1 VNEIIIQNDYFKPT
15 ATGLVIS
22 GEPSYEVWEEYG
34 RKLQF
39 VEGAIQWLIGDWL
52 NYGEQKWGEM
62 YAQAVDETQA
72 HTWRN
77 YKWVANA
84 VNLSLR
90 NDKLSW
96 THHLEV
102 AKLPSGQQKKYLDL
116 ALLDNLTV
124 RELHNRIMIDSK
136 LVLPPMSGKTVTA
149 GTVMQLYKGDMLDI
163 LPSLGKFDLV
173 LTDPPYGVTDY
184 YWDISHSRE
193 WLTAIKQHLAD
204 SYNLFWFCSPA
215 YQADTEMILRE
226 LGLPIQSRI
235 VWHRRNMAMGSA
247 ARNKFI
253 DTWEMIFH
261 VGNRE
266 LNFPTEWSEAW
277 FDVQTFAVPQT
288 NFNDTKY
295 HPTQKPI
302 ELIRR
307 LIEFGSYPGDR
318 IIDPFAGSGTSGA
331 ACPSDREC
339 TLIEREEE
347 YISII
352 EQRLNVRRL

>member
-1 VNEIIIQNDYFKPT
+1 MDGIILRNEPGEWYQYLVTDLKAIIVERLYRSRQEIIECWHEVGKRIATDENYQKYAKGNINANKKLAQDIGKSIQTLYF
-15 ATGLVIS
+15 
-22 GEPSYEVWEEYG
+22 
-34 RKLQF
+34 
-39 VEGAIQWLIGDWL
+39 AIQFYEKCPVLS
-52 NYGEQKWGEM
+52 
-62 YAQAVDETQA
+62 
-72 HTWRN
+72 
-77 YKWVANA
+77 NA
-84 VNLSLR
+84 LESFPEGKNISWHKIVN
-90 NDKLSW
+90 
-96 THHLEV
+96 
-102 AKLPSGQQKKYLDL
+102 KYLP
-116 ALLDNLTV
+116 APKP
-124 RELHNRIMIDSK
+124 RIES
-136 LVLPPMSGKTVTA
+136 TVTA

-261 VGNRE
+261 VGNRD

-352 EQRLNVRRL
+352 EQRLNVKRF

>member
-1 VNEIIIQNDYFKPT
+1 MDGIILQDNREEWYEL
-15 ATGLVIS
+15 LVDDCKAIITEAVFTS
-22 GEPSYEVWEEYG
+22 RWA
-34 RKLQF
+34 L
-39 VEGAIQWLIGDWL
+39 VEGYHQLGERIVTETNFDRKEIYAKKILTRVSISIGVPERTL
-52 NYGEQKWGEM
+52 YR
-62 YAQAVDETQA
+62 AVQFYEK
-72 HTWRN
+72 
-77 YKWVANA
+77 YP
-84 VNLSLR
+84 SLD
-90 NDKLSW
+90 NVPEGKNISW
-96 THHLEV
+96 HKIVH
-102 AKLPSGQQKKYLDL
+102 KYLP
-116 ALLDNLTV
+116 TPKP
-124 RELHNRIMIDSK
+124 RIES
-136 LVLPPMSGKTVTA
+136 TVTA

-193 WLTAIKQHLAD
+193 WLIAIKQHLAD

-226 LGLPIQSRI
+226 LELPIQSRI

>member
-1 VNEIIIQNDYFKPT
+1 MDGIILQDNREEWYELLVDDCKAIITEAVFTSRWALVEGYHLLGERIATDSDYIKWEQNKAGAVLQDLAKD
-15 ATGLVIS
+15 LNIS
-22 GEPSYEVWEEYG
+22 GRTLYYA
-34 RKLQF
+34 LQF
-39 VEGAIQWLIGDWL
+39 YEKYPSLDIVPEGKNISWNKIITKYLPALKPIIVEGIIGGSQNINL
-52 NYGEQKWGEM
+52 
-62 YAQAVDETQA
+62 YA
-72 HTWRN
+72 
-77 YKWVANA
+77 
-84 VNLSLR
+84 
-90 NDKLSW
+90 
-96 THHLEV
+96 
-102 AKLPSGQQKKYLDL
+102 
-116 ALLDNLTV
+116 
-124 RELHNRIMIDSK
+124 
-136 LVLPPMSGKTVTA
+136 
-149 GTVMQLYKGDMLDI
+149 GDMLTI
-163 LPSLGKFDLV
+163 IAGLGKFDLV
-173 LTDPPYGVTDY
+173 VTDPPYGVTDY
-184 YWDISHSRE
+184 AWDVLNTRE
-193 WLTAIKQHLAD
+193 WLKVIKSHLAD
-204 SYNLFWFCSPA
+204 KYNLFWFCSPV
-215 YQADTEMILRE
+215 YQANVEMILRE
-226 LGLPIQSRI
+226 LELPIQSRI

-261 VGNRE
+261 MGNRE
-266 LNFPTEWSEAW
+266 LNFPTKWSEAW

-352 EQRLNVRRL
+352 EQRLNVKRF

>member
-1 VNEIIIQNDYFKPT
+1 MQTEIIDSELIVTSDKQLGKGEWFYRAIEDGHAIIVEAVFTSRWALIEGYHMLGERIALDENFQKYGKGNQIICKEL
-15 ATGLVIS
+15 ANGIGIS
-22 GEPSYEVWEEYG
+22 ERILYYAVQFYEKYPSLDNVP
-34 RKLQF
+34 
-39 VEGAIQWLIGDWL
+39 EGKNISWHKI
-52 NYGEQKWGEM
+52 
-62 YAQAVDETQA
+62 
-72 HTWRN
+72 
-77 YKWVANA
+77 
-84 VNLSLR
+84 VN
-90 NDKLSW
+90 
-96 THHLEV
+96 
-102 AKLPSGQQKKYLDL
+102 KYLP
-116 ALLDNLTV
+116 APKP
-124 RELHNRIMIDSK
+124 RIES
-136 LVLPPMSGKTVTA
+136 TVTA

-226 LGLPIQSRI
+226 LRLPIQSRI

-261 VGNRE
+261 MGNRE
-266 LNFPTEWSEAW
+266 LNFPTKWSEAW

-352 EQRLNVRRL
+352 EQRLNVKRF

>member
-1 VNEIIIQNDYFKPT
+1 MDGIILQDNREEWYEL
-15 ATGLVIS
+15 LVDDCKAIITEAVFTS
-22 GEPSYEVWEEYG
+22 RWA
-34 RKLQF
+34 L
-39 VEGAIQWLIGDWL
+39 VEGYHALGERIKNDTEFEKFSKGNRLVCNTLANNIGISERTI
-52 NYGEQKWGEM
+52 Y
-62 YAQAVDETQA
+62 YAVQFYDKYPSLDVVPEGKNISW
-72 HTWRN
+72 H
-77 YKWVANA
+77 KI
-84 VNLSLR
+84 VN
-90 NDKLSW
+90 
-96 THHLEV
+96 
-102 AKLPSGQQKKYLDL
+102 KYLP
-116 ALLDNLTV
+116 AP
-124 RELHNRIMIDSK
+124 ESIIAPIGGKSK
-136 LVLPPMSGKTVTA
+136 VV
-149 GTVMQLYKGDMLDI
+149 LYKGDI
-163 LPSLGKFDLV
+163 LKVLPTLSKFNLV
-173 LTDPPYGVTDY
+173 VADPPYGVTDY
-184 YWDISHSRE
+184 AWDVLNTRE
-193 WLTAIKQHLAD
+193 WLKAIKSHLAD
-204 SYNLFWFCSPA
+204 KYNLFWFCSPV
-215 YQADTEMILRE
+215 YQANVEMIFRE
-226 LGLPIQSRI
+226 IELPIQSRI

-266 LNFPTEWSEAW
+266 LNFPTKWSEAW

-352 EQRLNVRRL
+352 EQRLNVKRF